1 MKRSINRWTTTLA
14 TAAVLGLP
22 VISTAH
28 PAQEPAPQ
36 QQQPPAPQPQPAQP
50 RPEQPT
56 PEPAQPQP
64 AQPQPAQPQ
73 PTQPQPAQ
81 PQPADP
87 KPSQPMSAATS
98 QAGDQAVSPQ
108 DHLRQAQAA
117 LNSITPA
124 SVPAKNRAQLAEMK
138 RHLSALERA
147 GSSTAAT
154 GKATPPA
161 RSGSASANANWGT
174 EVAAVDKIITEMVG
188 NDTATG
194 TSGTTGAPSAQ
205 GTTGTRSKAAAAVA
219 LDEAT
224 RAKLM
229 DVRTHITAY
238 AAGMSGAATTPKT
251 DAAAPAPEQAG
262 MTAAAGQQSQSP
274 AATAPAQSATPQPAQ
289 SATAQPT
296 QTATQQPATTPTD
309 PAAGAATPAGQA
321 QVDAE
326 AARRALT
333 TARETLNQL
342 TQLPASAQL
351 SGETR
356 TQVTQ
361 LISNFNE
368 LITTQSN
375 WHASYDKVAAN
386 LAALLG
392 PDNMDAAVAAPAPA
406 TATAGA
412 VGTAGTTTTQLDPAL
427 RAKLIELRRTLS
439 EFQKASGGADSK

>member
-28 PAQEPAPQ
+28 PAQQYPAPPQ
-36 QQQPPAPQPQPAQP
+36 QQQPPPTDPKPAPQPQPAQP
-50 RPEQPT
+50 
-56 PEPAQPQP
+56 QPQP
-64 AQPQPAQPQ
+64 SQPQPSQPQ
-73 PTQPQPAQ
+73 PTQPQPEQ

-87 KPSQPMSAATS
+87 KPSQPTATTP

-108 DHLRQAQAA
+108 EHLKQAQAA

-124 SVPAKNRAQLAEMK
+124 SVPAKSRAQLAEMK

-147 GSSTAAT
+147 GSSTAVA

-161 RSGSASANANWGT
+161 RSGSASANVNWGT
-174 EVAAVDKIITEMVG
+174 EIAAVDKIITEMVG

-205 GTTGTRSKAAAAVA
+205 GTTGTRSKAAAPVA

-238 AAGMSGAATTPKT
+238 AAGMSGATTAPKT
-251 DAAAPAPEQAG
+251 DAAAPAPAQAG
-262 MTAAAGQQSQSP
+262 MTAAAAQQAQPP
-274 AATAPAQSATPQPAQ
+274 AAAPPAQP
-289 SATAQPT
+289 
-296 QTATQQPATTPTD
+296 ATQQPTTTPSE
-309 PAAGAATPAGQA
+309 PAAAAATPGAQPQA
-321 QVDAE
+321 DVE
-326 AARRALT
+326 ATRRSLT
-333 TARETLNQL
+333 AARETLGQI
-342 TQLPASAQL
+342 TQLPAAAQL
-351 SGETR
+351 SGEAR

-375 WHASYDKVAAN
+375 WRASYDKVAAN
-386 LAALLG
+386 LTALLG
-392 PDNMDAAVAAPAPA
+392 PDNMDAAAAAAPA

-412 VGTAGTTTTQLDPAL
+412 VGTAGATTIELDPAL
-427 RAKLIELRRTLS
+427 RAKLVELRKTLV
-439 EFQKASGGADSK
+439 EFQKASGGTDNK

>member
-28 PAQEPAPQ
+28 PSQEPAPQ

-50 RPEQPT
+50 QPEQPR
-56 PEPAQPQP
+56 PQP

-73 PTQPQPAQ
+73 PTQPQPEPAR
-81 PQPADP
+81 PQPTDP
-87 KPSQPMSAATS
+87 KPSQPMTSATP

-108 DHLRQAQAA
+108 EHLRQAQAA

-124 SVPAKNRAQLAEMK
+124 SVPAKNRSQLAEMK

-154 GKATPPA
+154 DKAAPPA

-188 NDTATG
+188 TDTATG
-194 TSGTTGAPSAQ
+194 TAGTTGAASAQ

-224 RAKLM
+224 RAKLLE
-229 DVRTHITAY
+229 VRTHITAF
-238 AAGMSGAATTPKT
+238 AAGMSGATTTPKT
-251 DAAAPAPEQAG
+251 EAAAPAPEQAG
-262 MTAAAGQQSQSP
+262 MTTAAAQQTQP
-274 AATAPAQSATPQPAQ
+274 AAPAAQ
-289 SATAQPT
+289 AQP
-296 QTATQQPATTPTD
+296 ATQQPTTTPTE
-309 PAAGAATPAGQA
+309 PAAAGAATPGAQP
-321 QVDAE
+321 QVDTE
-326 AARRALT
+326 AVRRSLT
-333 TARETLNQL
+333 AARETLSQL
-342 TQLPASAQL
+342 TQLPAAAQL
-351 SGETR
+351 QGDAR

-375 WHASYDKVAAN
+375 WRASYDKVAAN
-386 LAALLG
+386 LTALLG
-392 PDNMDAAVAAPAPA
+392 PDNMDAAAPAPA
-406 TATAGA
+406 QPSATPGA
-412 VGTAGTTTTQLDPAL
+412 VGTAGATQLDPAL
-427 RAKLIELRRTLS
+427 RAKLVELRRNLE
-439 EFQKASGGADSK
+439 EFQKASGGADNK